1 MERTDISDLD
11 SIQKMIKNVTQKKK
25 ECPKGKELNSK
36 TKRCINQCKEG
47 YLRNTEFN
55 CIKKKTKK
63 EQIKVPKKRTKKQK
77 IENNSQDKVKSN
89 NKGKEMVKTRKSNNT
104 SEIKMQI
111 TNFKTDGMSYLE
123 TLNENNVENM
133 IRYANTAYY
142 NTKTPLMTDNEFDI
156 IKEYMER
163 KYPENEILEN
173 IGAEILKNKVEL
185 PYEMPSMD
193 KIKPDTNALQNW
205 TRKYT
210 GPYVISSKLDGVSGL
225 YTTEGSKPKLYT
237 RGNGKVGQ
245 DISYLLSVLK
255 LPKEKN
261 IVVRGE
267 FIISRKVFEEKYKS
281 NFANARNLVSGIINS
296 KTIDEK
302 TKDLDFVVYE
312 VIQPELVPSR
322 QMNKIEELGFKTV
335 LYKEENPVTNEK
347 LSDILID
354 WRTNYEYEM
363 DGIIVS
369 DDKIYKRKS
378 GNPEHAFAFKMVISD
393 QVAEV
398 KVVDVI
404 WQASKNGYLKPKVQI
419 EPVRLGGVTIQ
430 YATGFNAKFIESN
443 QIGIGAIIQI
453 IRSGDVIPFI
463 QSVIQPAEKAKM
475 PNEEYHWTNTEVDI
489 ILDNIDD
496 NDVVKEKNITA
507 FFTSLKVD
515 GLSSGNV
522 KRFMKAGY
530 KSISGI
536 LKMTKDDFEKVEG
549 FKSKMIEKVYTSIQ
563 TKVKEASLL
572 DIMVAS
578 NMLGRGLGERKM
590 KPIMEAYPNILT
602 TTESNDK
609 KIKMLQEVNGI
620 GIENAKSFVINIP
633 RFLEFLKEANLE
645 YKLNT
650 NILKEEKIQTRS
662 RKNSKE
668 NEESK
673 EKHILHDKHI
683 VMTKIRDKEII
694 EKLKEEGGFLD
705 NNVNKNT
712 FVLIVKE
719 LDDNSNKIKKAKEL
733 GIRIMVPSQFKEEFL

>member
-1 MERTDISDLD
+1 MDISDKSELD
-11 SIQKMIKNVTQKKK
+11 SIQKMIKK
-25 ECPKGKELNSK
+25 E
-36 TKRCINQCKEG
+36 
-47 YLRNTEFN
+47 
-55 CIKKKTKK
+55 KKKTKK
-63 EQIKVPKKRTKKQK
+63 EQTKVPKKKTKKQK
-77 IENNSQDKVKSN
+77 FGNKPQIIIKSN
-89 NKGKEMVKTRKSNNT
+89 SKGKGKEMVKTRKINND
-104 SEIKMQI
+104 SDIKKQI

-123 TLNENNVENM
+123 TLNETYLENI

-142 NTKTPLMTDNEFDI
+142 NTKKPLITDNEFDI

-173 IGAEILKNKVEL
+173 IGAEVLKNKVEL

-193 KIKPDTNALQNW
+193 KIKPDSNALQNW
-205 TRKYT
+205 TKKYS

-255 LPKEKN
+255 LPKEKD

-267 FIISRKVFEEKYKS
+267 FIIPKKVFEDKYLKT
-281 NFANARNLVSGIINS
+281 FANARNLVSGIINS
-296 KTIDEK
+296 KKIDEK

-312 VIQPELVPSR
+312 VIQPEIIPTR

-335 LYKEENPVTNEK
+335 LHQDDNALTNEK

-378 GNPEHAFAFKMVISD
+378 GNPDHAFAFKMVISD
-393 QVAEV
+393 QVAEA

-419 EPVRLGGVTIQ
+419 EPVKLGGVTIQ

-463 QSVIQPAEKAKM
+463 QSVIQSAEKAKM
-475 PNEEYHWTNTEVDI
+475 PNEEYHWTDTEVDI
-489 ILDNIDD
+489 IVNNIDE

-536 LKMTKDDFEKVEG
+536 LKMSKEDFEKIEG

-590 KPIMEAYPNILT
+590 KPIIEAYPNILT

-633 RFLEFLKEANLE
+633 RFLEFLKEA
-645 YKLNT
+645 
-650 NILKEEKIQTRS
+650 
-662 RKNSKE
+662 
-668 NEESK
+668 
-673 EKHILHDKHI
+673 
-683 VMTKIRDKEII
+683 
-694 EKLKEEGGFLD
+694 
-705 NNVNKNT
+705 
-712 FVLIVKE
+712 E
-719 LDDNSNKIKKAKEL
+719 L
-733 GIRIMVPSQFKEEFL
+733 

>member
-1 MERTDISDLD
+1 MDISDKYELD
-11 SIQKMIKNVTQKKK
+11 SIQKMIKK
-25 ECPKGKELNSK
+25 E
-36 TKRCINQCKEG
+36 
-47 YLRNTEFN
+47 
-55 CIKKKTKK
+55 KKKTKK
-63 EQIKVPKKRTKKQK
+63 EQTKVPKKKTKKQK
-77 IENNSQDKVKSN
+77 FGNKPQIIIKSN
-89 NKGKEMVKTRKSNNT
+89 SKGKGKEMVKTRKINND
-104 SEIKMQI
+104 SDIKKQI

-123 TLNENNVENM
+123 TLNETYLENI

-142 NTKTPLMTDNEFDI
+142 NTKKPLITDNEFDI

-173 IGAEILKNKVEL
+173 IGAEVLKNKVEL

-193 KIKPDTNALQNW
+193 KIKPDSNALQNW
-205 TRKYT
+205 TKKYS

-255 LPKEKN
+255 LPKEKD

-267 FIISRKVFEEKYKS
+267 FIIPKKVFEDKYLKT
-281 NFANARNLVSGIINS
+281 FANARNLVSGIINS
-296 KTIDEK
+296 KKIDEK

-312 VIQPELVPSR
+312 VIQPEIIPTR

-335 LYKEENPVTNEK
+335 LHQDDNALTNEK

-378 GNPEHAFAFKMVISD
+378 GNPDHAFAFKMVISD
-393 QVAEV
+393 QVAEA

-419 EPVRLGGVTIQ
+419 EPVKLGGVTIQ

-463 QSVIQPAEKAKM
+463 QSVIQSAEKAKM
-475 PNEEYHWTNTEVDI
+475 PNEEYHWTDTEVDI
-489 ILDNIDD
+489 IVNNIDE

-536 LKMTKDDFEKVEG
+536 LKMSKEDFEKIEG

-590 KPIMEAYPNILT
+590 KPIIEAYPNILT

-633 RFLEFLKEANLE
+633 RFLEFLKEAELE

-662 RKNSKE
+662 RTNSTE
-668 NEESK
+668 NEENK

-694 EKLKEEGGFLD
+694 EKLKENGGFLD
-705 NNVNKNT
+705 DNVNKNT
-712 FVLIVKE
+712 FALIVKE
-719 LDDNSNKIKKAKEL
+719 LDDSSNKIKKAKDL
-733 GIRIMVPSQFKEEFL
+733 GIRIMVPCQFKEEYF

>member
-1 MERTDISDLD
+1 MNQSIKSDLG
-11 SIQKMIKNVTQKKK
+11 SIKNITQKKK
-25 ECPKGKELNSK
+25 ECPKGKEYNTK
-36 TKRCINQCKEG
+36 TKRCVNECKEG
-47 YLRNTEFN
+47 YIRNTDFN
-55 CIKKKTKK
+55 CVKKKTKK
-63 EQIKVPKKRTKKQK
+63 EQTKVPKKKTKKQK
-77 IENNSQDKVKSN
+77 IENKSQVKIKSN
-89 NKGKEMVKTRKSNNT
+89 SKSKDMVKTRKSNNA
-104 SEIKMQI
+104 SEIKNQI
-111 TNFKTDGMSYLE
+111 TNFKADGMSYLE

-173 IGAEILKNKVEL
+173 IGAEVLKNKVSL
-185 PYEMPSMD
+185 PYNMPSMD
-193 KIKPDTNALQNW
+193 KIKPDSNALQNW
-205 TRKYT
+205 TKKYN

-255 LPKEKN
+255 LPKDKN

-267 FIISRKVFEEKYKS
+267 FIIPRKVFDDKYMKT
-281 NFANARNLVSGIINS
+281 FANARNLVSGIINS
-296 KTIDEK
+296 KKIDEK
-302 TKDLDFVVYE
+302 TKDMDFVVYE
-312 VIQPELVPSR
+312 VIKPGLIPSR
-322 QMNKIEELGFKTV
+322 QMKKIEELGFKTV
-335 LYKEENPVTNEK
+335 LHQDDNALTNEK

-363 DGIIVS
+363 DGIIIS

-378 GNPEHAFAFKMVISD
+378 GNPDHAFAFKMVISD
-393 QVAEV
+393 QVAEA

-419 EPVRLGGVTIQ
+419 EPVKLGGVTIQ

-463 QSVIQPAEKAKM
+463 QSVIQSAEKAKM
-475 PNEEYHWTNTEVDI
+475 PNEEYHWTDTGVDI
-489 ILDNIDD
+489 VLNNIDD
-496 NDVVKEKNITA
+496 NDTVKEKIITA
-507 FFTSLKVD
+507 FFTTLKVD

-530 KSISGI
+530 KSISSI
-536 LKMTKDDFEKVEG
+536 LKMSKQDFEKIEG

-590 KPIMEAYPNILT
+590 KPIMEAHPDILT
-602 TTESNDK
+602 STEPADK

-620 GIENAKSFVINIP
+620 GTENAKSFVINIP
-633 RFLEFLKEANLE
+633 RFLEFLKEAELE
-645 YKLNT
+645 YKLNI

-662 RKNSKE
+662 RTNSKE
-668 NEESK
+668 NE
-673 EKHILHDKHI
+673 EKHILHDKHV
-683 VMTKIRDKEII
+683 VMTKTRDKEII
-694 EKLKEEGGFLD
+694 EKLKEKGGFLD
-705 NNVNKNT
+705 DSVNKNT

-719 LDDNSNKIKKAKEL
+719 LDDNSNKIKKAKEF
-733 GIRIMVPSQFKEEFL
+733 GIRIMVPCQFKEEFL

>member
-1 MERTDISDLD
+1 MDISDKSELD
-11 SIQKMIKNVTQKKK
+11 SIQKMIKK
-25 ECPKGKELNSK
+25 E
-36 TKRCINQCKEG
+36 
-47 YLRNTEFN
+47 
-55 CIKKKTKK
+55 KKKTKK
-63 EQIKVPKKRTKKQK
+63 EQTKVPKKKTKKQK
-77 IENNSQDKVKSN
+77 FGNKPQIIIKSN
-89 NKGKEMVKTRKSNNT
+89 SKGKDMAKTRKSNNA
-104 SEIKMQI
+104 SEIKNQI

-123 TLNENNVENM
+123 TLNENNVENI
-133 IRYANTAYY
+133 IRYANAAYY

-173 IGAEILKNKVEL
+173 IGTEVLKNKVEL

-193 KIKPDTNALQNW
+193 KIKPDSNALHNW
-205 TRKYT
+205 RKKYN

-225 YTTEGSKPKLYT
+225 YTTEGDKPKLYT

-255 LPKEKN
+255 LPNEKD

-267 FIISRKVFEEKYKS
+267 FIIPKKVFEDKYLKT
-281 NFANARNLVSGIINS
+281 FANARNLVSGIINS

-312 VIQPELVPSR
+312 VIQPEIIPSR

-335 LYKEENPVTNEK
+335 LHQEDNALTNEK

-378 GNPEHAFAFKMVISD
+378 GNPDHAFAFKMVISD
-393 QVAEV
+393 QVAEA

-419 EPVRLGGVTIQ
+419 EPVKLGGVTIQ

-463 QSVIQPAEKAKM
+463 QSVVQPAEKAKM
-475 PNEEYHWTNTEVDI
+475 PNEEYHWTDTEVDI
-489 ILDNIDD
+489 IVNNIDE

-536 LKMTKDDFEKVEG
+536 LKMSKEDFEKIEG

-590 KPIMEAYPNILT
+590 KPIIEAYPNILT

-633 RFLEFLKEANLE
+633 RFLEFLKEAELE

-662 RKNSKE
+662 RTNSKE
-668 NEESK
+668 NE
-673 EKHILHDKHI
+673 EKHILHDKHV

-694 EKLKEEGGFLD
+694 EKLKEKGGFLD
-705 NNVNKNT
+705 DNVNKNT

-733 GIRIMVPSQFKEEFL
+733 GIRIMVPSQFKEEYF

>member
-1 MERTDISDLD
+1 MDNSDKSELD
-11 SIQKMIKNVTQKKK
+11 SIQKMIRKEIKKTKK
-25 ECPKGKELNSK
+25 EK
-36 TKRCINQCKEG
+36 TKVP
-47 YLRNTEFN
+47 
-55 CIKKKTKK
+55 KKKTKK
-63 EQIKVPKKRTKKQK
+63 QK
-77 IENNSQDKVKSN
+77 IGNKSQIIIKSN
-89 NKGKEMVKTRKSNNT
+89 SKGKGKEMVKTRKINND
-104 SEIKMQI
+104 SEIKKQI

-123 TLNENNVENM
+123 TLNETYLENM

-142 NTKTPLMTDNEFDI
+142 NTKKPLMTDNEFDI

-173 IGAEILKNKVEL
+173 IGAEVLKNKVEL

-193 KIKPDTNALQNW
+193 KIKPDSNALQNW
-205 TRKYT
+205 TKKYS

-255 LPKEKN
+255 LPKEKD

-267 FIISRKVFEEKYKS
+267 FIIPKKVFEDKYLKT
-281 NFANARNLVSGIINS
+281 FANARNLVSGIINS
-296 KTIDEK
+296 KKIDEK

-312 VIQPELVPSR
+312 VIQPEIIPSR
-322 QMNKIEELGFKTV
+322 QMKKIEELGFKTV
-335 LYKEENPVTNEK
+335 LHQHDNALTNKK
-347 LSDILID
+347 LSDILIH

-369 DDKIYKRKS
+369 DDKIYKRIS
-378 GNPEHAFAFKMVISD
+378 GNPVHAFAFKMVISD
-393 QVAEV
+393 QVAEA

-419 EPVRLGGVTIQ
+419 EPVKLGGVTIQ

-443 QIGIGAIIQI
+443 KIGIGAIIQI

-463 QSVIQPAEKAKM
+463 QSVVHPAENAKM
-475 PNEEYHWTNTEVDI
+475 PTEEYHWTDTEVDI
-489 ILDNIDD
+489 IVNNIDE

-536 LKMTKDDFEKVEG
+536 LKMSKVDFQKVEG

-572 DIMVAS
+572 NIMVAS

-590 KPIMEAYPNILT
+590 KPIMEAYPDILT

-650 NILKEEKIQTRS
+650 KFLNEEKIQTHTRTTS
-662 RKNSKE
+662 E
-668 NEESK
+668 
-673 EKHILHDKHI
+673 EKHILHDKHV

-694 EKLKEEGGFLD
+694 EKLKENGGFLD
-705 NNVNKNT
+705 DNVNKNT

-719 LDDNSNKIKKAKEL
+719 LDNNSNKIKKAKEF
-733 GIRIMVPSQFKEEFL
+733 GIRIMIPVQFKEEYF

>member
-1 MERTDISDLD
+1 MDISDKSELD
-11 SIQKMIKNVTQKKK
+11 SIQKMIKK
-25 ECPKGKELNSK
+25 E
-36 TKRCINQCKEG
+36 
-47 YLRNTEFN
+47 
-55 CIKKKTKK
+55 KKKTKK
-63 EQIKVPKKRTKKQK
+63 EQTKVPKKKTKKQK
-77 IENNSQDKVKSN
+77 FGNKPQIIIKSN
-89 NKGKEMVKTRKSNNT
+89 SKGKGKEMVKTRKINND
-104 SEIKMQI
+104 SDIKKQI

-123 TLNENNVENM
+123 TLNETYLENI

-142 NTKTPLMTDNEFDI
+142 NTKKPLITDNEFDI

-173 IGAEILKNKVEL
+173 IGAEVLKNKVEL

-193 KIKPDTNALQNW
+193 KIKPDSNALQNW
-205 TRKYT
+205 TKKYS

-255 LPKEKN
+255 LPKEKD

-267 FIISRKVFEEKYKS
+267 FIIPKKVFEDKYLKT
-281 NFANARNLVSGIINS
+281 FANARNLVSGIINS
-296 KTIDEK
+296 KKIDEK

-312 VIQPELVPSR
+312 VIQPEIIPTR

-335 LYKEENPVTNEK
+335 LHQDDNALTNEK

-378 GNPEHAFAFKMVISD
+378 GNPDHAFAFKMVISD
-393 QVAEV
+393 QVAEA

-419 EPVRLGGVTIQ
+419 EPVKLGGVTIQ

-463 QSVIQPAEKAKM
+463 QSVIQSAEKAKM
-475 PNEEYHWTNTEVDI
+475 PNEEYHWTDTEVDI
-489 ILDNIDD
+489 IVNNIDE

-536 LKMTKDDFEKVEG
+536 LKMSKEDFEKIEG

-590 KPIMEAYPNILT
+590 KPIIEAYPNILT

-633 RFLEFLKEANLE
+633 RFLEFLKEAELE

-662 RKNSKE
+662 RTNSTE
-668 NEESK
+668 NEENK

-694 EKLKEEGGFLD
+694 EKLKENGGFLD
-705 NNVNKNT
+705 DNVNKNT
-712 FVLIVKE
+712 FALIVKE
-719 LDDNSNKIKKAKEL
+719 LDDSSNKIKKAKDL
-733 GIRIMVPSQFKEEFL
+733 GIRIMVPCQFKEEYF